1 MKTTNEIR
9 RAFLDYFQAN
19 EHLVIKSGPLV
30 PGNDP
35 TLMFANAGMVQ
46 FKNIFIGEKQA
57 PGKRAT
63 TVQKCI
69 RISGKHND
77 LENVGRTSRH
87 HTFFEML
94 GNFSFGD
101 YFKEGAIRFAWEFL
115 TDVLQLDRSRLWV
128 SIFAGDDNAPL
139 DDEALAIW
147 RDKIGVPEERILRGS
162 AEDNF
167 WSMGDTGPCGP
178 CSEIM
183 YDRGEAFGEAALENG
198 ERFFEIWNLVFM
210 QYMVDTPGGPMQKLP
225 APCIDT
231 GAGLERLASVLQNV
245 DANYDTDQFVPLI
258 ALGAELAGKTYGDDP
273 EDDVSIRVIADHARM
288 AAHCIAEG
296 IFPEKSAREYV
307 LRRVMRRAIRHGHR
321 LGIRDIFF
329 YKVVDR
335 VVAQMQEAY
344 PELAERRAL
353 IEKVCHQE
361 EKQFRMTLDRG
372 LELIANNTTWKDAA
386 DGQRQLPGHI
396 AFDLSATYGFP
407 LDLLEV
413 IGEEQGFGIDHDGVA
428 EAEAAHRSASGAGK
442 IGNAAIDKVYLALH
456 NRLQDTVFTGYNDVQ
471 GEARAAAI
479 VQSGLEVSEATAGQ
493 DAEVVLDVT
502 PCYAESGGQVG
513 DTGELQFPAGT
524 LQIADTIKPVAGL
537 IVHRGRV
544 TAGRIQVGDAVQ
556 VQVDVQRR
564 KDIARHHTA
573 THLLHWAIRTT
584 LGSHATQKGSRVAN
598 DGLRFDFS
606 HFEPLSPA
614 ELDTISRLVNL
625 KILENHPV
633 QTTETTADAAK
644 AQGAMA
650 IFEENYGDVVRMV
663 SVSEDSRE
671 LCGGTHVVR
680 SGDIG
685 PCYIISEGGIAA
697 GVRRIEAVCGR
708 AAIDWYLGQS
718 ADVAKAAAALKTSPS
733 QLVPR
738 VEKLL
743 AHERDLLKEIERL
756 KREMANA
763 GGATETVR
771 DIKGVKVLAKRLP
784 TGDPATLRD
793 SADTHRQK
801 LGSGV
806 VCLGGLNGDKVALVI
821 AVTPDLTDRLSA
833 RELIGQL
840 AQTIGGR
847 GGGRPDLAQAGGTDA
862 SKLDEA
868 IAGIFAA
875 IENTEF

>member
-245 DANYDTDQFVPLI
+245 DSNYDTDQFTPLI

-273 EDDVSIRVIADHARM
+273 EDDVSVRVIADHARM

-372 LELIANNTTWKDAA
+372 LELIANNTTWKNTA

-471 GEARAAAI
+471 G
-479 VQSGLEVSEATAGQ
+479 
-493 DAEVVLDVT
+493 
-502 PCYAESGGQVG
+502 
-513 DTGELQFPAGT
+513 
-524 LQIADTIKPVAGL
+524 
-537 IVHRGRV
+537 
-544 TAGRIQVGDAVQ
+544 
-556 VQVDVQRR
+556 
-564 KDIARHHTA
+564 
-573 THLLHWAIRTT
+573 
-584 LGSHATQKGSRVAN
+584 
-598 DGLRFDFS
+598 
-606 HFEPLSPA
+606 
-614 ELDTISRLVNL
+614 
-625 KILENHPV
+625 
-633 QTTETTADAAK
+633 
-644 AQGAMA
+644 
-650 IFEENYGDVVRMV
+650 
-663 SVSEDSRE
+663 
-671 LCGGTHVVR
+671 
-680 SGDIG
+680 
-685 PCYIISEGGIAA
+685 
-697 GVRRIEAVCGR
+697 
-708 AAIDWYLGQS
+708 
-718 ADVAKAAAALKTSPS
+718 
-733 QLVPR
+733 
-738 VEKLL
+738 
-743 AHERDLLKEIERL
+743 
-756 KREMANA
+756 
-763 GGATETVR
+763 
-771 DIKGVKVLAKRLP
+771 
-784 TGDPATLRD
+784 
-793 SADTHRQK
+793 
-801 LGSGV
+801 
-806 VCLGGLNGDKVALVI
+806 
-821 AVTPDLTDRLSA
+821 
-833 RELIGQL
+833 
-840 AQTIGGR
+840 
-847 GGGRPDLAQAGGTDA
+847 
-862 SKLDEA
+862 
-868 IAGIFAA
+868 
-875 IENTEF
+875 